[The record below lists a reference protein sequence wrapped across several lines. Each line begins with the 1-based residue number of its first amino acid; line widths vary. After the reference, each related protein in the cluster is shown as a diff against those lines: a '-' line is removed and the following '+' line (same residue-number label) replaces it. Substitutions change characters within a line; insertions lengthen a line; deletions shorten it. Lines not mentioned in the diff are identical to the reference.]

1 MKNQLRDF
9 SLCAKL
15 STMGR
20 LDCKIFGS
28 MLQHCVMTKSNKF
41 SHSAHPLACS
51 PNKLVFF
58 KIFFYVF
65 HLKSTWG
72 FIYHKIS
79 FFLLPFFGI
88 SEPASFTQSKAMVH
102 YLTQ

>member
-28 MLQHCVMTKSNKF
+28 MSQHCVMTKSNKF
-41 SHSAHPLACS
+41 SHSAHPMACS
-51 PNKLVFF
+51 PHKLIFF

-65 HLKSTWG
+65 
-72 FIYHKIS
+72 FI
-79 FFLLPFFGI
+79 
-88 SEPASFTQSKAMVH
+88 
-102 YLTQ
+102 

>member
-28 MLQHCVMTKSNKF
+28 MSQHCVMTKSNKF
-41 SHSAHPLACS
+41 SHSAHPLACN
-51 PNKLVFF
+51 PHKLFF
-58 KIFFYVF
+58 CF
-65 HLKSTWG
+65 L
-72 FIYHKIS
+72 
-79 FFLLPFFGI
+79 FFLCVSFEVHMGLYI
-88 SEPASFTQSKAMVH
+88 S
-102 YLTQ
+102 